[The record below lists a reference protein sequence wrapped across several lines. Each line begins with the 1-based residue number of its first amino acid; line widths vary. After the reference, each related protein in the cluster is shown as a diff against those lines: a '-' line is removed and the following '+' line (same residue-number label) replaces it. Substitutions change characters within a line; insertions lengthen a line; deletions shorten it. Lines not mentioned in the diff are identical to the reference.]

1 MGFGLVSLS
10 PNVLLSL
17 FSMIFFFF
25 FFFHLHVMW
34 NIFGT
39 AQFIMVGL
47 NFFFFFLRQFIIGWI
62 D

>member
-17 FSMIFFFF
+17 FSLNFFFFF

-34 NIFGT
+34 NIFGI

-47 NFFFFFLRQFIIGWI
+47 NFFFFFFKAIYNWL

>member
-17 FSMIFFFF
+17 FSMNFFFF
-25 FFFHLHVMW
+25 FFFTFAWDVEYLWH
-34 NIFGT
+34 GT
-39 AQFIMVGL
+39 IYYGWIE
-47 NFFFFFLRQFIIGWI
+47 FFFFLRQFIIGWI

>member
-17 FSMIFFFF
+17 FSMI

-47 NFFFFFLRQFIIGWI
+47 NFFFFKAIYNWL

>member
-17 FSMIFFFF
+17 FSMIFFF

-47 NFFFFFLRQFIIGWI
+47 NFFFLRQFIIGWI